1 MVQIHDEAEEVTT
14 RAVSEGGQLSLSK
27 YAGKR
32 IEIAILSVDD
42 EAQEGGDE

>member
-1 MVQIHDEAEEVTT
+1 MVQIHDDAEEVTT

-42 EAQEGGDE
+42 AQEGDG

>member
-32 IEIAILSVDD
+32 IEIAILGVEDGTEEG
-42 EAQEGGDE
+42 EA